1 MPTPVSV
8 FKIKQRT
15 DSPPQTA
22 TYFAFPLNEIP
33 VVKTKITVISMP
45 IRKLLKSIP
54 DMIPPKR
61 ELVKMRNIP
70 LSERNEND
78 QKNYALE
85 EKAKVSQQ

>member
-1 MPTPVSV
+1 M
-8 FKIKQRT
+8 KQRT

-61 ELVKMRNIP
+61 ELVKMRNIL

-78 QKNYALE
+78 QKNYAL
-85 EKAKVSQQ
+85 AVSYTHLTLPTTCYVYL

>member
-1 MPTPVSV
+1 
-8 FKIKQRT
+8 
-15 DSPPQTA
+15 
-22 TYFAFPLNEIP
+22 
-33 VVKTKITVISMP
+33 MP

>member
-1 MPTPVSV
+1 MQLT
-8 FKIKQRT
+8 
-15 DSPPQTA
+15 
-22 TYFAFPLNEIP
+22 TYFPLPPLEIP

-61 ELVKMRNIP
+61 ELVKMRNIL

-78 QKNYALE
+78 QKNSALE
-85 EKAKVSQQ
+85 EKAKVSQK

>member
-1 MPTPVSV
+1 M
-8 FKIKQRT
+8 
-15 DSPPQTA
+15 
-22 TYFAFPLNEIP
+22 
-33 VVKTKITVISMP
+33 VKTKITVISMP

-61 ELVKMRNIP
+61 ELVKMRNIL

-78 QKNYALE
+78 QKNSALE